1 MPERGKPVEVAPGV
15 LRLVANNP
23 TPMTYHGTNTYL
35 IEGKGGVY
43 VLDPGPANDEAHAK
57 AIIEAVGVRA
67 AGIIVS
73 HHHSDHFGLVPYL
86 QQVLNVRV
94 FASASFAD
102 DTFRPDVAL
111 QDGDEVTGLQVLH
124 TPGHASDHL
133 CLGRDDGVLFTGD
146 HVMTWNSS
154 IVIPPDGNMGSYC
167 AQLERLATRDDKL
180 YLPGHGPPLADPI
193 PYAHELLANRRRR
206 ELAIV
211 RVLGRGPSSV
221 VELAS
226 ALYRKSD
233 PTIIWAAQRNVE
245 AHLFKLRHEGVVSE
259 AADNQWVLR
268 T

>member
-1 MPERGKPVEVAPGV
+1 MPFHFEPMPERGKPVEVAPGV

-193 PYAHELLANRRRR
+193 PYAHSCWPTGDGANLRLSGSWGAGHPASSSLLTLSTGNLTRQSSGRRSAMSRHTC
-206 ELAIV
+206 
-211 RVLGRGPSSV
+211 SSFGMK
-221 VELAS
+221 A
-226 ALYRKSD
+226 
-233 PTIIWAAQRNVE
+233 
-245 AHLFKLRHEGVVSE
+245 
-259 AADNQWVLR
+259 
-268 T
+268 